1 MKIIAEPATE
11 HETEIRDSLAAQA
24 SDPFYVRCHL
34 LAFVQAKRAF
44 TFSRDLCVT
53 EAAATAASASEAFSE
68 VLAGNFGAQC
78 SVLPS
83 ALCQ

>member
-11 HETEIRDSLAAQA
+11 HETEITDSVVVEA
-24 SDPFYVRCHL
+24 SDTVYVTYRP

-53 EAAATAASASEAFSE
+53 EAAATASSAGSAFSK
-68 VLAGNFGAQC
+68 VLAGNLTAQC
-78 SVLPS
+78 SVLPP